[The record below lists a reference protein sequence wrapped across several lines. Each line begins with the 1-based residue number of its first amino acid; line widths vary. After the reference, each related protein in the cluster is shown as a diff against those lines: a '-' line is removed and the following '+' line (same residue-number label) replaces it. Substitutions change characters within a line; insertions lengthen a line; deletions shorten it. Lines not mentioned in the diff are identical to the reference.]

1 MILKLKLWFQDQS
14 VTLGSKEV
22 IGRRTTN
29 HAILWRLVRLYTVLP
44 QLGQIIHEV
53 VYGFPPRIETLYR
66 LFF

>member
-1 MILKLKLWFQDQS
+1 MILELELWFQDQS

-44 QLGQIIHEV
+44 QLGQIIYEV
-53 VYGFPPRIETLYR
+53 VFGFLPRIKKLCR
-66 LFF
+66 PFF